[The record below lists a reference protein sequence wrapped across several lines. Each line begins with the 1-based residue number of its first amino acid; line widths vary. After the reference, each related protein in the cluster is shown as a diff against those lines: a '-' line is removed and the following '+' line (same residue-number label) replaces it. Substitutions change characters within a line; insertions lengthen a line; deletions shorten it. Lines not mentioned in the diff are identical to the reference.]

1 MDASHTTTATETGVP
16 STVIRLSTLTVIRV
30 SVVCVVSNESNQMF
44 VFDYDTLDVG
54 GTTET
59 ATTTTDGRLLLPIY
73 SAGEVAVIDTATHEE
88 LARFSGVGTYP
99 WSVTTAEGQNY
110 CR

>member
-1 MDASHTTTATETGVP
+1 MNFSAQAPDEAFVLDRIKQSVGVLDRNTGE
-16 STVIRLSTLTVIRV
+16 LL
-30 SVVCVVSNESNQMF
+30 
-44 VFDYDTLDVG
+44 DTLDVG

-59 ATTTTDGRLLLPIY
+59 ATTTTDGRLLLQI
-73 SAGEVAVIDTATHEE
+73 SSTGEVAVYDTATHAE

-110 CR
+110 CH